1 MKTKTNKKVDMK
13 NLKYIL
19 CMAATVAAKADNAA
33 LLIGSPETVKEV
45 LSQHLGGFQVSETGW
60 EETKRSGSTNPV
72 TDVFYNIPLT
82 NSKLSSTGIELKQS
96 GRYYIANNFTK
107 ALNTA
112 ASYVTISGNNIVLD
126 MNSCTIQGDLQAA
139 GANIGIKVSA
149 TSNIR
154 LINGAVTGV
163 LGTGISVTGAVD
175 TLSLE
180 KIKVAKYKNTGISI
194 ASGSKNLYMSD
205 VNVTTSVS
213 ATGAAYGL
221 QLAGT
226 TTGVVENSSFNN
238 NTATGAAN
246 SAGVY
251 LSGACNDVTFKN
263 VEANENTGTST
274 SDHAGFN
281 IGAACSGLKFV
292 NCTANNNGSSGAG
305 RGFGFLNA
313 ASAILTDSKFE
324 GCEASSNSCGAYASA
339 ALACAG
345 FGILSASTNNT
356 FVNCT
361 ASGNTSSTD
370 TAGAIVSGFA
380 LALTGAD
387 NNRFDGC
394 LSAAN
399 SITGTTNGTIC
410 AGFYST
416 QNDNL
421 RFDSCK
427 ALGNTN
433 GAAAGITCGFQLTGN
448 GSDTGGVSN
457 VINACEASG
466 QYTSV
471 AAFTGRVV
479 GIELGDYEKLSTV
492 SNCTVVGNAYTG
504 AVAATAGTGS
514 IYGILLGTTT
524 AGVDKCTVMKNTV
537 RSTAITLYTT
547 NTALTLAGIRDFK
560 TDSTSLIAGNVL
572 ALNGF
577 ARLNIGSAPNY
588 DIAASDLLANATT
601 GGLNIYLTYNDG
613 QNVADIVVE
622 TDVSNMQAL
631 STGLEGWTN
640 YLIVPQQ
647 A

>member
-1 MKTKTNKKVDMK
+1 MK
-13 NLKYIL
+13 NLRYIL
-19 CMAATVAAKADNAA
+19 CMAATFAVKADKAA

-45 LSQHLGGFQVSETGW
+45 LSQHLGGFQVSETGL
-60 EETKRSGSTNPV
+60 EEIKRSGSTNPV

-82 NSKLSSTGIELKQS
+82 NSKLSSSASSTVPGIELRQS
-96 GRYYIANNFTK
+96 GRYYIANNFTR
-107 ALNTA
+107 ALA
-112 ASYVTISGNNIVLD
+112 ADATFVKISGSNIVLD
-126 MNSCTIQGDLQAA
+126 MNGCTIQGDLQAA
-139 GANIGIKVSA
+139 ASTTAIGISINNSV
-149 TSNIR
+149 SNIR
-154 LINGAVTGV
+154 ILNGAITGI
-163 LGTGISVTGAVD
+163 LGTGISAGTGID

-180 KIKVAKYKNTGISI
+180 KIKVAKYQDTGISI
-194 ASGSKNLYMSD
+194 GATNKNLYMSD

-226 TTGVVENSSFNN
+226 TTGIIQNSSFNN
-238 NTATGAAN
+238 NTATGATN

-251 LSGACNDVTFKN
+251 LSGSCNDVTFKA

-274 SDHAGFN
+274 ADHAGFN
-281 IGAACSGLKFV
+281 IGAASSGLKFI

-324 GCEASSNSCGAYASA
+324 GCEASSNSCGAYASV

-370 TAGAIVSGFA
+370 TAGAIVAGFA

-387 NNRFDGC
+387 NNRFDSC
-394 LSAAN
+394 VSAAN
-399 SITGTTNGTIC
+399 SITGTTNATIC

-421 RFDSCK
+421 RFDNCK
-427 ALGNTN
+427 SLGNST
-433 GAAAGITCGFQLTGN
+433 AAVAGLIYGFILTG
-448 GSDTGGVSN
+448 GGNSN
-457 VINACEASG
+457 VVNSCESNG
-466 QYTSV
+466 NNVSV
-471 AAFTGRVV
+471 AEATGTVV
-479 GIELGDYEKLSTV
+479 GIHLGNGETLSTI
-492 SNCTVVGNAYTG
+492 SNCTVVGNADVGTG
-504 AVAATAGTGS
+504 TAGTS
-514 IYGILLGTTT
+514 SVYGILIGTSGT
-524 AGVDKCTVMKNTV
+524 GVSRCSVLRNTV
-537 RSTAITLYTT
+537 RSTAITS
-547 NTALTLAGIRDFK
+547 NTGASHTLAGLRDF
-560 TDSTSLIAGNVL
+560 TTSSNSLLSGNVL

-577 ARLNIGSAPNY
+577 ARLSIGSAPNY
-588 DIAASDLLANATT
+588 DISSSDLSASSTT
-601 GGLNIYLTYNDG
+601 GGLNIYLTYSDG